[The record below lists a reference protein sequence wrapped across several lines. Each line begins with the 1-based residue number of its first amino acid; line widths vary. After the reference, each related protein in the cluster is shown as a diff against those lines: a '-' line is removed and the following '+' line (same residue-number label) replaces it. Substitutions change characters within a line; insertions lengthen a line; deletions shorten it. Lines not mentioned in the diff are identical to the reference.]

1 MMKEIQLH
9 CETIQEKAQLHAA
22 LADALSFPDWYG
34 KNLDALYD
42 CLTDLDDP
50 VHLHLIGW
58 ELLPAWK
65 AAFEAVMSDAEND
78 CLDFTVTF
86 E

>member
-1 MMKEIQLH
+1 MNEITLN
-9 CETIQEKAQLHAA
+9 CAGLETKAQLHGA
-22 LADALSFPDWYG
+22 LAEALSFPDWYG

-42 CLTDLDDP
+42 CLTDLDEP

-58 ELLPAWK
+58 EQLPAWK

-78 CLDFTVTF
+78 CIEFIVTF